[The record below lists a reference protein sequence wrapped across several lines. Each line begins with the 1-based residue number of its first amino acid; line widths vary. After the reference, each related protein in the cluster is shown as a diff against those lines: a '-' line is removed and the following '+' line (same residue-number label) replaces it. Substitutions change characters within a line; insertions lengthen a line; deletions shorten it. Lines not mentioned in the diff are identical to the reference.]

1 MSLWGRPGPKFP
13 LNCVL
18 CSTGCSWGGAAAVP
32 PAPLVG
38 PSCLLAA
45 PGPQGGTLGPPRKQ
59 VQLLVLT
66 QRGGRVGV
74 FSPRQA
80 GLAAD
85 AGPHTPTPTKA
96 DQLPPGLQLNVGT
109 RSPGEVAAGAPPWC
123 PPSTSPQDSPWR
135 RRHPGGSAVV
145 SLRPALSRWGTA
157 KVGGGP
163 HPSPRQDPVLCLP
176 LPVSTQQPRGKD
188 TGSPLHTCLKARPPR
203 GGPCSGFHAAG
214 VLSQG
219 EVVPRTPGQ
228 GPCRHQHS
236 SPRDLMQGGLSGRR
250 CAHTHGGLCRGGGSS
265 RGPFPQLPGDDGGA
279 QPWPRI
285 PADHQRAEPVL
296 RLPVPRGASQ
306 HSVYGELQP
315 QHAPAGSAAT
325 PPGPPGTPCPC

>member
-1 MSLWGRPGPKFP
+1 MESRPGRHSSDTRQGGSWAPRARDSPVCPRIRLAPGVGMSLWGRPGPKFP

-96 DQLPPGLQLNVGT
+96 DQLPPGLQLNVGA
-109 RSPGEVAAGAPPWC
+109 RSPTERGHQVPW
-123 PPSTSPQDSPWR
+123 
-135 RRHPGGSAVV
+135 
-145 SLRPALSRWGTA
+145 
-157 KVGGGP
+157 
-163 HPSPRQDPVLCLP
+163 
-176 LPVSTQQPRGKD
+176 
-188 TGSPLHTCLKARPPR
+188 
-203 GGPCSGFHAAG
+203 
-214 VLSQG
+214 
-219 EVVPRTPGQ
+219 
-228 GPCRHQHS
+228 
-236 SPRDLMQGGLSGRR
+236 
-250 CAHTHGGLCRGGGSS
+250 GGGSWS
-265 RGPFPQLPGDDGGA
+265 PPMVPTLHQPPGQSLEKAAPWGFSSGVTAACPEPLGDRQGRG
-279 QPWPRI
+279 W
-285 PADHQRAEPVL
+285 
-296 RLPVPRGASQ
+296 
-306 HSVYGELQP
+306 
-315 QHAPAGSAAT
+315 T
-325 PPGPPGTPCPC
+325 PPQPPPRPCTVPAPPRLHTAA